1 MTTTPRALALAVLAT
16 ILTALAASGQEA
28 PLPAWQE
35 TRVGLA
41 GWADVG
47 SVRVQSRFYGY
58 QAAVDRD
65 TTDGELAYDYC
76 PFLMRDTLAGIYRL
90 YVGGR
95 WLRRGIPGA
104 DGDHVLHYVSQTGA
118 AGSWFMPRHR
128 PEFWLPQ
135 EEGRTDLWYSS
146 NCLEPEVARVDGTYY
161 MYTQVQGNPAAR
173 TDDPEVTEAI
183 GVDRILL
190 FTSDDGFGWQR
201 ASTARGV
208 VVNLDQPEKTALH
221 HEEAIYVPWDA
232 DGKPWWMYVA
242 ADVAGQP
249 QGYQRLRSADPTTFD
264 WSTRERAGLAQYG
277 NQIGYI
283 KALPGGPLFI
293 RITFAGREDG
303 KTVPSLQFSRDGL
316 KWEWGDDGAA
326 LLAGSEDEGN
336 NRNCYFLALCTLD
349 GTGELEGTGPGQYR
363 ALYAATTC
371 STPVAPEIFFAEI
384 GLGEVLLTV
393 GP

>member
-1 MTTTPRALALAVLAT
+1 MKTLMVALMALFAVLPATAQNPAAAGWQEAQARFAGWPDAAT
-16 ILTALAASGQEA
+16 I
-28 PLPAWQE
+28 
-35 TRVGLA
+35 
-41 GWADVG
+41 
-47 SVRVQSRFYGY
+47 RVQSRFFGHE
-58 QAAVDRD
+58 AAVDRD

-118 AGSWFMPRHR
+118 PGSWFMPRFR

-146 NCLEPEVARVDGTYY
+146 NCLEPEVLRVGATYY
-161 MYTQVQGNPAAR
+161 MYTQVQGNTTAR
-173 TDDPEVTEAI
+173 TDDPQVTETP

-190 FTSDDGFGWQR
+190 FTSDDGFSWQR

-208 VVNLDQPEKTALH
+208 VVNIDDPARTALH
-221 HEEAIYVPWDA
+221 HQEVIYVPWDA
-232 DGKPWWMYVA
+232 EGLCWWMYVA

-249 QGYQRLRSADPTTFD
+249 QGYHRLRSADPTTFD
-264 WSTRERAGLAQYG
+264 WSLRQRAGLAQYG
-277 NQIGYI
+277 NQIGY
-283 KALPGGPLFI
+283 ARDLPGGPLFV
-293 RITFAGREDG
+293 RITFDGLANG

-316 KWEWGDDGAA
+316 DWRGGDDGAA
-326 LLAGSEDEGN
+326 LMAGSADEGA

-349 GTGELEGTGPGQYR
+349 GTGELERTEDGKFR

-371 STPVAPEIFFAEI
+371 ATPVAPEIFHAEI
-384 GLGEVLLTV
+384 GLGELLLSL
-393 GP
+393 GQ